1 MYDRNTG
8 AVIVRAIFSCTCIL
22 LLLTVRPV
30 WAQPARI
37 GLVIG
42 NSAYASF
49 PALPTCL
56 VSSRELATA
65 LRGQGFQVIERQD
78 VTSGGLAA
86 AIDEFNRA
94 MAAAA
99 DASVFVYVCGY
110 TAGMNDRPFLLPVSA
125 TIQRPTDIMTQGVLA
140 KVLSDMLVRG
150 QPSRGVLALDLMIAA
165 GVTAPVLETL
175 NALTVPPGVGVVAA
189 TTPLPTAEPTALAV
203 ALAAALSVPDVQ
215 SGALLTVVEAALRD
229 HPGTVMATLRL
240 PAVSRPL
247 AADDPPPAIMPAIS
261 PVSTPVGDRLAE
273 PDRFPDEGAM
283 SDDDRRRVQEGLARL
298 GYYGAAIDGRFGP
311 ETRAAIRRY
320 QHELGV
326 AMTGIITGEQAA
338 RLFIRN

>member
-1 MYDRNTG
+1 MYDRNSG
-8 AVIVRAIFSCTCIL
+8 AVIVRTILLCTCAW

-30 WAQPARI
+30 LAQPARI

-49 PALPTCL
+49 PALPTCM

-94 MAAAA
+94 MAAAP

-125 TIQRPTDIMTQGVLA
+125 TIQRPTDVMTQGVLA

-150 QPSRGVLALDLMIAA
+150 QPSRGVLALDLMPAV

-175 NALTVPPGVGVVAA
+175 NALSVPPGVGLIAA

-203 ALAAALSVPDVQ
+203 VLAAGLNAPDLQ
-215 SGALLTVVEAALRD
+215 SGALLTAAEGKLRD
-229 HPGTVMATLRL
+229 HPGTVMAALRL
-240 PAVSRPL
+240 PSVSRPL
-247 AADDPPPAIMPAIS
+247 AADDPPPSVPPAFMPA
-261 PVSTPVGDRLAE
+261 GAE
-273 PDRFPDEGAM
+273 PAVPDQFPNEGAM
-283 SDDDRRRVQEGLARL
+283 SDNDRRRVQEGLARL

-311 ETRAAIRRY
+311 ETRAAIRRF

-326 AMTGIITGEQAA
+326 AMTGTITGEQAA